1 MTLII
6 KKLLKCIRVS
16 KDIFDNKGKLK
27 VMTQA
32 DWRTELMVVNINP
45 PSDDDDIPF

>member
-1 MTLII
+1 MA
-6 KKLLKCIRVS
+6 
-16 KDIFDNKGKLK
+16 K

-32 DWRTELMVVNINP
+32 DWRSELVMVVNINP